1 MATLARGLWLPLYL
15 RLIEDSPGYL
25 CFAGASLWILR
36 QLAEMLIDACET
48 RHVSEAR
55 MRTPKNWTLLASE
68 IRPWDASHCR
78 FPQEHM
84 ELACS
89 GRNHLWLTV
98 TSKAGDVE
106 LHTAAFSLDDL
117 IEAITRWLP
126 TRRIFSSS
134 VRSSSIVLPSG
145 RSSVRRRN
153 RPGPLQEG
161 L

>member
-1 MATLARGLWLPLYL
+1 MATLARGLWLPLYS

-48 RHVSEAR
+48 RYLSEAR
-55 MRTPKNWTLLASE
+55 MRTPKDWTLLTG
-68 IRPWDASHCR
+68 WDASHCR

-117 IEAITRWLP
+117 IEAITRWRANEEDLFLLGSQQLDS
-126 TRRIFSSS
+126 TAIEKIQILR
-134 VRSSSIVLPSG
+134 
-145 RSSVRRRN
+145 
-153 RPGPLQEG
+153 QEAE
-161 L
+161 LA